1 MKTQDPIERLRT
13 QLEQLYLETQ
23 NLLDPRILALSQALD
38 GWILRAQAEVVA
50 AAPKDAVR
58 RHSA

>member
-1 MKTQDPIERLRT
+1 MKTHDPIERLRT

-23 NLLDPRILALSQALD
+23 SLLDPRILALSQALD
-38 GWILRAQAEVVA
+38 GWVLRAQAEIVA
-50 AAPKDAVR
+50 AEPEDIVR